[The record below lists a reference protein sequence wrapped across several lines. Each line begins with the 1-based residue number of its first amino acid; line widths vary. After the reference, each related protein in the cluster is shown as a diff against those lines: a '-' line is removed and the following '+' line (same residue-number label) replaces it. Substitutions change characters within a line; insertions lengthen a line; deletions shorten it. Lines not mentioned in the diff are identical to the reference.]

1 MTDPG
6 WPCFE
11 RVNPIINWSY
21 ADVWKFLRQLEV
33 PYCDLYDQGYAFFPP
48 LICLCS
54 QLLFLQLHI
63 PRIDLQYLSQ
73 PCSSSPRAAF
83 ARRGN
88 TTIDTLHR
96 TRFARILP
104 VINTITAERR
114 SSGRI
119 IAVLTY
125 GKCNES
131 SYPAVPAR
139 VRVVGW
145 ESGEVRPGIEGAC
158 FTAGEE
164 YRVTVKRQYSCEE
177 NERIDHLVTF

>member
-33 PYCDLYDQGYAFFPP
+33 PYCDLYDQGYVSSP
-48 LICLCS
+48 LFIWVCS

-73 PCSSSPRAAF
+73 PRSSSPRAAF

-96 TRFARILP
+96 TRFVRISH
-104 VINTITAERR
+104 VINTNTAERR
-114 SSGRI
+114 PSGRT

-125 GKCNES
+125 GRCNES

-145 ESGEVRPGIEGAC
+145 ESGEVWPGIEVAC

-164 YRVTVKRQYSCEE
+164 YRVPVKR
-177 NERIDHLVTF
+177 

>member
-33 PYCDLYDQGYAFFPP
+33 PYCDLYDQGYVSSLSLSSSVLNFF
-48 LICLCS
+48 
-54 QLLFLQLHI
+54 FLQLHI

-73 PCSSSPRAAF
+73 PRPSSPRAAF
-83 ARRGN
+83 GRREN

-96 TRFARILP
+96 THFARILYI
-104 VINTITAERR
+104 INTITVERR
-114 SSGRI
+114 PSGRT

-125 GKCNES
+125 RRCNES
-131 SYPAVPAR
+131 FSPAVPAR
-139 VRVVGW
+139 VRVDGW
-145 ESGEVRPGIEGAC
+145 ESGAVRPGVEVAC
-158 FTAGEE
+158 LNAGEE
-164 YRVTVKRQYSCEE
+164 YTVSVKR
-177 NERIDHLVTF
+177 

>member
-33 PYCDLYDQGYAFFPP
+33 PYCDLYDQGYVSYP
-48 LICLCS
+48 LLIWSVLK
-54 QLLFLQLHI
+54 LLFLQLHI

-73 PCSSSPRAAF
+73 PCPSSPRAAAF
-83 ARRGN
+83 GRREN

-96 TRFARILP
+96 THFAKFSH
-104 VINTITAERR
+104 VINTITAKRR
-114 SSGRI
+114 PSGRT
-119 IAVLTY
+119 IAVFTY
-125 GKCNES
+125 RRCNES
-131 SYPAVPAR
+131 FYPAVPAR
-139 VRVVGW
+139 VRVDGW
-145 ESGEVRPGIEGAC
+145 ESGEVRPGIEVAC

-164 YRVTVKRQYSCEE
+164 YRVQVKK
-177 NERIDHLVTF
+177 